1 MKKLFT
7 IALMIPILAGCT
19 TTPTETPTPTNQKL
33 TWYDSREEALLKG
46 LKKEGTRKEN
56 ILETKQFGDEQL
68 IIYHATT
75 TQGEGIG
82 VAAMQQEN
90 DEKFAWTRVS
100 NKLTVRFTDGQ
111 TVDSQTTFR
120 SPDGVHYRLYI
131 GIMPKNKKTLTL
143 NGHSIRPVIDGE
155 TRMYYSIKKT
165 AP

>member
-1 MKKLFT
+1 MKKILAF
-7 IALMIPILAGCT
+7 ALMIPIVASCT
-19 TTPTETPTPTNQKL
+19 TTPAEPTTPTTQKV

-56 ILETKQFGDEQL
+56 ILETKDTGDEQL

-90 DEKFAWTRVS
+90 NEKFAWTRVS

-111 TVDSQTTFR
+111 TVNSQTTFH
-120 SPDGVHYRLYI
+120 SPKGIHYRLYT
-131 GIMPKNKKTLTL
+131 GMMPKNKKTVVI
-143 NGHSIRPVIDGE
+143 NGHSIRPAVDAD
-155 TRMYYSIKKT
+155 TRMYYHIKKVK
-165 AP
+165 

>member
-100 NKLTVRFTDGQ
+100 NKLTVRFADGQ
-111 TVDSQTTFR
+111 TANSQTTFH
-120 SPDGVHYRLYI
+120 SPEGVHYRLYI
-131 GIMPKNKKTLTL
+131 GIMPKDKKTVVI
-143 NGHSIRPVIDGE
+143 NGRSIRPTVDMD
-155 TRMYYSIKKT
+155 TRMYYHIKKVK
-165 AP
+165 

>member
-1 MKKLFT
+1 MKNFLAG
-7 IALMIPILAGCT
+7 ALMIPLLASCT
-19 TTPTETPTPTNQKL
+19 TTPTETPTTDKL
-33 TWYDSREEALLKG
+33 AWYDSREEALLKG

-56 ILETKQFGDEQL
+56 ILETTQLGSEQF
-68 IIYHATT
+68 IIYRTT
-75 TQGEGIG
+75 TAQGEGIG
-82 VAAMQQEN
+82 IAAMQHEN

-100 NKLTVRFTDGQ
+100 NKLTVRFIDGQ

-120 SPDGVHYRLYI
+120 SPEGVQYRLYT

-143 NGHSIRPVIDGE
+143 NGHSIRPVIDSE

>member
-1 MKKLFT
+1 MKKLLAV
-7 IALMIPILAGCT
+7 ALMIPILAGCT
-19 TTPTETPTPTNQKL
+19 TTPTETPTPTTQKL

-56 ILETKQFGDEQL
+56 ILETKQIDDEQL

-100 NKLTVRFTDGQ
+100 NKLTVRFADGQ
-111 TVDSQTTFR
+111 TVNSQTTFH
-120 SPDGVHYRLYI
+120 SPEGVHYRLYI
-131 GIMPKNKKTLTL
+131 GIMPKDKKTVVI
-143 NGHSIRPVIDGE
+143 NGRSIRPTVDAD
-155 TRMYYSIKKT
+155 TRMYYHIKKVK
-165 AP
+165 

>member
-1 MKKLFT
+1 MKKLFA
-7 IALMIPILAGCT
+7 IALMIPILTGCT

-111 TVDSQTTFR
+111 TVDSQTTFH
-120 SPDGVHYRLYI
+120 SPEGVHYRLYI
-131 GIMPKNKKTLTL
+131 GIMPKDKKTVVI
-143 NGHSIRPVIDGE
+143 NGRSIRPTVDMD
-155 TRMYYSIKKT
+155 TRMYYHIKKVK
-165 AP
+165 

>member
-1 MKKLFT
+1 MKKLLA

-19 TTPTETPTPTNQKL
+19 TTPTETPTPTKQKL

-111 TVDSQTTFR
+111 TANSQTTFH
-120 SPDGVHYRLYI
+120 SPEGVHYRLYI
-131 GIMPKNKKTLTL
+131 GIMPKDKKTVVI
-143 NGHSIRPVIDGE
+143 NGRSIRPTVDMD
-155 TRMYYSIKKT
+155 TRMYYHIKKVK
-165 AP
+165 